1 MGGPINYRVST
12 RAPLGFWD
20 DCPLTTAP
28 DLAYNSH
35 GWMCRRCVRPR
46 HIPRL
51 GVSGPTALAHYNK
64 KPARLST
71 AIRLLSAGGFF
82 SCPRQTDATRTTP
95 GNYAPRSAP
104 RRDGRPAPFPSA
116 LSATVNH
123 IVSRQ
128 RASAPTG
135 PPPWHGTTPGASFR
149 EGGRGAPAPLALR
162 GIPSTPGAAGPR
174 LAHGTPLTLPAH
186 STARGQRAWRLAVSP
201 GTPAP
206 DVRNP
211 LY

>member
-1 MGGPINYRVST
+1 MGGPINYRFST
-12 RAPLGFWD
+12 RAPLGFWN

-28 DLAYNSH
+28 DLAYNSR

-82 SCPRQTDATRTTP
+82 SCPRQTAATRTP
-95 GNYAPRSAP
+95 PAIMRPAGQAQRL
-104 RRDGRPAPFPSA
+104 DGRPIRSRSA
-116 LSATVNH
+116 RSATVNH

-128 RASAPTG
+128 RASAPAG
-135 PPPWHGTTPGASFR
+135 PPPWHGTPPPASFR
-149 EGGRGAPAPLALR
+149 AGGRGASAPLALR
-162 GIPSTPGAAGPR
+162 GIPSTPGAYGPR
-174 LAHGTPLTLPAH
+174 LALSRQRSGIP
-186 STARGQRAWRLAVSP
+186 RGW
-201 GTPAP
+201 
-206 DVRNP
+206 
-211 LY
+211 